1 MKGIKAF
8 VKHLKEEAPKDH
20 VLAYISNEEAKLLK
34 SRGGSGK
41 PYKYGI
47 LSFFASSPGDTGG
60 AGGADGAGGNDA
72 SGGGDGGGTPSPGDT
87 GGAGGVGPGS
97 EPDPGSGDT
106 GPGGSPTATG
116 MSHTGQSIT
125 SFGGNLSA
133 NIASNPL
140 AAAISPVGTVA
151 RTAMQT
157 AQARSMMGYAN
168 PQAPMGSEGDDDRQK
183 PYAAVT
189 PSSTTSSSLG
199 SAPPSFFN
207 LSSQPVSSYTFQ
219 PLGDPYNYQNPNL
232 YRFNQGGIVDIFS
245 WYGQ

>member
-20 VLAYISNEEAKLLK
+20 ILAYISNEEAKLLK

-72 SGGGDGGGTPSPGDT
+72 SGGG
-87 GGAGGVGPGS
+87 
-97 EPDPGSGDT
+97 GSGDT
-106 GPGGSPTATG
+106 GDMGSEAANAAATASGAASVGAGSVGPTDPGIATD
-116 MSHTGQSIT
+116 TIT

-133 NIASNPL
+133 NVQSNPL
-140 AAAISPVGTVA
+140 MAAISPVGTVA

-168 PQAPMGSEGDDDRQK
+168 PQAPMGGENDGSDQDK
-183 PYAAVT
+183 PYTAVT

>member
-20 VLAYISNEEAKLLK
+20 ILAYISNEEAKLLK

-60 AGGADGAGGNDA
+60 AGGADGAGGNDE
-72 SGGGDGGGTPSPGDT
+72 GGGG
-87 GGAGGVGPGS
+87 
-97 EPDPGSGDT
+97 GSGDT
-106 GPGGSPTATG
+106 GLGGSPTAVG
-116 MSHTGQSIT
+116 PSHTGESIG

-133 NIASNPL
+133 NIQSNPL

-157 AQARSMMGYAN
+157 AQARSMLGLNN
-168 PQAPMGSEGDDDRQK
+168 PTTPQEEETSGS
-183 PYAAVT
+183 PYIAVT

-199 SAPPSFFN
+199 SAPPSFN
-207 LSSQPVSSYTFQ
+207 LNSQPVSSYSFQ
-219 PLGDPYNYQNPNL
+219 PLGNPYNYQNPNL
-232 YRFNQGGIVDIFS
+232 YRFNKGGIVDLLML
-245 WYGQ
+245 

>member
-20 VLAYISNEEAKLLK
+20 ILAYISNEEAKLLK

-60 AGGADGAGGNDA
+60 AGGDDGAGGT
-72 SGGGDGGGTPSPGDT
+72 DGGGTPGPGDT

-97 EPDPGSGDT
+97 EPDSGSGDT

-125 SFGGNLSA
+125 SIGGNLSA
-133 NIASNPL
+133 NVQSNPL
-140 AAAISPVGTVA
+140 MAALSPTGMLA
-151 RTAMQT
+151 RTAYQT

-168 PQAPMGSEGDDDRQK
+168 PQAPTGAEGDGSDEKK
-183 PYAAVT
+183 PYKAVT
-189 PSSTTSSSLG
+189 ASSSLG

>member
-20 VLAYISNEEAKLLK
+20 ILAYISNKEAKLLK

-60 AGGADGAGGNDA
+60 AGGADGAGGNDE
-72 SGGGDGGGTPSPGDT
+72 GGGG
-87 GGAGGVGPGS
+87 
-97 EPDPGSGDT
+97 GSGDT
-106 GPGGSPTATG
+106 GLGGSPTAVG
-116 MSHTGQSIT
+116 PSHTGESIG

-133 NIASNPL
+133 NIQSNPL

-157 AQARSMMGYAN
+157 AQARSMLGLNN
-168 PQAPMGSEGDDDRQK
+168 PTTPQEEETSGS
-183 PYAAVT
+183 PYTAVT
-189 PSSTTSSSLG
+189 PSFTTSNASSSLG
-199 SAPPSFFN
+199 TQPKQDFFN
-207 LSSQPVSSYTFQ
+207 LGIM
-219 PLGDPYNYQNPNL
+219 PLLLGK
-232 YRFNQGGIVDIFS
+232 
-245 WYGQ
+245 

>member
-20 VLAYISNEEAKLLK
+20 ILAYISNKEAKLLK

-60 AGGADGAGGNDA
+60 AGGADGAGGNDE
-72 SGGGDGGGTPSPGDT
+72 GGGG
-87 GGAGGVGPGS
+87 
-97 EPDPGSGDT
+97 GSGDT
-106 GPGGSPTATG
+106 GLGGSPTAVG
-116 MSHTGQSIT
+116 PSHTGESIG

-133 NIASNPL
+133 NIQSNPL

-168 PQAPMGSEGDDDRQK
+168 PQAPTGGENDGSDQDK
-183 PYAAVT
+183 PYTAVT

-199 SAPPSFFN
+199 SAPPSFN
-207 LSSQPVSSYTFQ
+207 LNSQPVSSYSFQ
-219 PLGDPYNYQNPNL
+219 PLGNPYNYQNPNL
-232 YRFNQGGIVDIFS
+232 YRFNQGGIVDIVS

>member
-20 VLAYISNEEAKLLK
+20 ILAYISNEEAKLLK

-72 SGGGDGGGTPSPGDT
+72 GGGG
-87 GGAGGVGPGS
+87 
-97 EPDPGSGDT
+97 GSGDT
-106 GPGGSPTATG
+106 GDMGSEAANAAATASGAASVGAGSVGPTDPGIATD
-116 MSHTGQSIT
+116 TIT

-133 NIASNPL
+133 NIQSNPL

-157 AQARSMMGYAN
+157 AQARSMLGLNN
-168 PQAPMGSEGDDDRQK
+168 PTTPQEEETSGS
-183 PYAAVT
+183 PYTAVT
-189 PSSTTSSSLG
+189 PSFTTSNASSSLG
-199 SAPPSFFN
+199 TQPKQDFFN
-207 LSSQPVSSYTFQ
+207 LGIM
-219 PLGDPYNYQNPNL
+219 PLLLGK
-232 YRFNQGGIVDIFS
+232 
-245 WYGQ
+245 